1 MKITKERLKQIILEE
16 VDLYEASIPAE
27 EKGVYA
33 MTYIPII
40 SWALNRAVDTGGVEE
55 LNKVATQIKSLYKDS
70 SNRDEIYAYIESAVH
85 VRTEKADEPHV
96 EKTIKGWSRGGA
108 KPWIEPKQR
117 KAIEDMYTE

>member
-16 VDLYEASIPAE
+16 VDSYEARIPAE

-33 MTYIPII
+33 MTYIHII

-85 VRTEKADEPHV
+85 VRTEKAGEPHV

-108 KPWIEPKQR
+108 KPWIEPNQDA
-117 KAIEDMYTE
+117 AIEDMYTK